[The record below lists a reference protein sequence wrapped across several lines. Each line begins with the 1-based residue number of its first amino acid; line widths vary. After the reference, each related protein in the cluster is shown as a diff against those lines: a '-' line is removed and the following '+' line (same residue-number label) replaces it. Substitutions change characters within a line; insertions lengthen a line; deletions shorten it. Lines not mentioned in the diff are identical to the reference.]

1 MKILCQLCL
10 YIYFLGIVEE
20 EHISPDYNEI
30 TKKRKE
36 DIRGIRKAD
45 QNPVQQSAEVLAPTP
60 VEDPVVMSD
69 APIPSLVSVAVPLP
83 QDDVELNLFLEDSCM
98 FEALGECDAAC
109 CIGRNGNVVIPD
121 INNSFS
127 EEAFMDL
134 DDLGRVVLPT
144 RPHTVVKPPGPTP
157 DEALT
162 EPPEPMESELW
173 ESSEPLQMQPSEPME
188 SEPMESPEPEPFEL
202 SEPNEQMELDLEL
215 EERPQETVQVA
226 STSNPALPLSTMMAA
241 ALG

>member
-36 DIRGIRKAD
+36 DIQIQGIRKAD

-83 QDDVELNLFLEDSCM
+83 QDDVELNFFLEDSCM
-98 FEALGECDAAC
+98 FEALGECNATC
-109 CIGRNGNVVIPD
+109 CIGRNGNVVFPD

-144 RPHTVVKPPGPTP
+144 RPNTVVKPPGPTP

-162 EPPEPMESELW
+162 EPPKPKPMELELW
-173 ESSEPLQMQPSEPME
+173 ELSEPLQTQPSEPMK
-188 SEPMESPEPEPFEL
+188 SEPMESPESEPFEL

-215 EERPQETVQVA
+215 EERPQETVQVIM
-226 STSNPALPLSTMMAA
+226 LYL
-241 ALG
+241 